1 MSALT
6 RVIAAAGTFAV
17 GLVFAIIGLSVPASG
32 QG

>member
-6 RVIAAAGTFAV
+6 RVIAATSTFAA
-17 GLVFAIIGLSVPASG
+17 GLVFAIIGFSVPASG

>member
-6 RVIAAAGTFAV
+6 RVAATAGASAV
-17 GLVFAIIGLSVPASG
+17 VLVVAIIGLSVPASG